1 MTNTITFNYLK
12 DGIIGHT
19 SVTIANDDLSM
30 TLSSS
35 ADIMGFPLGVYSTRH
50 EQFRKWSSIRSIEKK
65 IIVDDVTFAQVK
77 DYFDAVRETR
87 SDYGYLFGT
96 NCLDF
101 TDTVYKMIG
110 GEGSFGALFTK
121 AELSGPIAG
130 IAIQW
135 RGMEAQAAP
144 HLGAVTRSEYRDL
157 TKADFGVSGGV
168 VLAITLVVVALLA
181 RPPKARVRRMISRFR
196 TVFA

>member
-101 TDTVYKMIG
+101 TQDVYRLIG
-110 GEGSFGALFTK
+110 EDGSFADLFTSS
-121 AELSGPIAG
+121 ELAGPIAG
-130 IAIQW
+130 KVLLW
-135 RGMEAQAAP
+135 RNEAVAAGTEIDDVQATYYDD
-144 HLGAVTRSEYRDL
+144 GIEGT
-157 TKADFGVSGGV
+157 FGISGGIILLFTLIAV
-168 VLAITLVVVALLA
+168 YLAL
-181 RPPKARVRRMISRFR
+181 RPPKRLFRR
-196 TVFA
+196 AAG